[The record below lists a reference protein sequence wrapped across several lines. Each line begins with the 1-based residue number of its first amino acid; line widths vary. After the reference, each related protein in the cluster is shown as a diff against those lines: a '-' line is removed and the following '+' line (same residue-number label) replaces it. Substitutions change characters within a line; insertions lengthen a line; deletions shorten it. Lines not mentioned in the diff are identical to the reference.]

1 MARKKERLISS
12 FALEDVPDLR
22 LKGFLSNTII
32 NIKLKIMNKKF
43 STFMTTGLLLSG
55 ALFCNVNAEET
66 AKETNHE
73 FNASLI
79 GDDYV
84 VKDLAE
90 GDTLYF
96 KNEADI
102 SGQDGKKFFI
112 INTKN
117 VTVLGKATYGKDG
130 KKTAGTKLTGRIV
143 IAAEGVKVKHV
154 DFSNT
159 SVDGIG
165 GYWLKTSVTAFADEV
180 SVDSCS
186 FAAAATP
193 ATLTNGIVLYPQTD
207 KVAYSLNGN
216 TFDGLNKV
224 VAGKDA
230 SGKKD
235 ITWYSSAIQV
245 YKKTKVESDKNG
257 DPLNDKLATSLSA
270 YGKGS
275 GNPAI
280 DAAAIVKANAFKNCA
295 ADMVVRIGNE
305 LDAEGYSVEFAQVSK
320 KVEEAAAP
328 ALLATKV
335 VSALD
340 GDLVAALVD
349 AIQHSVKGTSIVVEG
364 ATAEE
369 VVAILANADKVSTE
383 VAKELADKNVAISTV
398 KDNEPAGTVALG
410 TVEVAG
416 DDVIRIVYSEEGSSF
431 VAPVAESIAAN
442 SNYILMT
449 TDYKALQGAA
459 NGTATAAAFPT
470 TIASGSTYDETY
482 KPFLW
487 SVTINKTEG
496 YAKFTNVKTGK
507 ALLFDDAKTAAYI
520 KLADGKVVVD
530 NIQFKKLQDAIT
542 KASGNDSKV
551 AGVDMSTGKFAAAAA
566 PVMPDRLVKASELVA
581 TYGVSFHIGIDKGG
595 KVLAN
600 DPFASG
606 NLKPVVWKNIENGPE
621 VIAPADL
628 WANDKYNADTTR
640 FMLQDENGKLI
651 VMKKTEMY
659 ATATAGKYAY
669 QLVTIDVETL
679 AKAVKTGKDADYA
692 AYFSIYVPYD
702 NVIGKAETVSAITVE
717 GRELAKGVYKLGS
730 ISLKDVNTLAACDK
744 NDDFLDAISIKLA
757 KFNTINVS
765 ALLGSGKYFTVT
777 NKNTR
782 SDYSGNFGKVLGL
795 DNNGSAKF
803 MKTNEVLVGYPET
816 QWAITADKDG
826 KTLTLKN
833 REYPQASKTYEAKEL
848 YKTGDDNKYAVISSS
863 YPYSDTDTIEIVAV
877 KNPKATDGFK
887 SFNAAKLKDQLF
899 NLGSYSSVRDTVYI
913 AENHKKDHQVGL
925 VADKADATDWRLV
938 PLMSQEEDV
947 WGNPVKGTMTPTTIC
962 VVSEVNNGLGKTV
975 KDTLKVQA
983 YAFMN
988 IENGEYMAYDTNRER
1003 YVTGGEKSSTGYDG
1017 NEDAHYFA
1025 VKIMGGDSTRFNL
1038 VAMQSYNKDYNYLQ
1052 DLCPDQSNGDKELY
1066 YLNDADTCVYN
1077 NTYNSPL
1084 NKIYAGESNEGIL
1097 NRYGMY
1103 QQNETD
1109 LFTITE
1115 KDAAEYLSLGQ
1126 GDVIKIY
1133 RSEYAESESNVL
1145 YEKNGFLGVGNV
1157 KEFKD
1162 INPAIYVDRIL
1173 GSTDHSEYLLG
1184 LNVTKIDTTYK
1195 CNEPS
1200 HSDLYHATDTVY
1212 ARYLVNLADSAIAE
1226 DVKEDIHINKY
1237 IYNDGE
1243 EDYAKLAF
1251 VEGYCADDTLVYIK
1265 DQATGKYGKG
1275 MKITEAPQLF
1285 KFAFRVVDPETESFV
1300 VETGYKYPV
1309 SNSYDSDDEVST
1321 GYLRYINGNIVV
1333 TSDIKE
1339 AEVFNL
1345 KEDSRKPVANED
1357 IEASAI
1363 SVIAGNGKVIVK
1375 GAAGKT
1381 VTISN
1386 VLGQKIANTVLSS
1399 DEAAIS
1405 APAGI
1410 VVVAVEGEAAVKAI
1424 VK

>member
-1 MARKKERLISS
+1 MTRKKERLISS
-12 FALEDVPDLR
+12 FYLEDVPILR

-55 ALFCNVNAEET
+55 ALFCNVNAAT
-66 AKETNHE
+66 KTLVFHADSIDGSTH
-73 FNASLI
+73 
-79 GDDYV
+79 V
-84 VKDLAE
+84 VKGLAE
-90 GDTLYF
+90 GDTLSF
-96 KNEADI
+96 NAKADLA
-102 SGQDGKKFFI
+102 SGESAKKYFI

-117 VTVLGKATYGKDG
+117 VTVLGN
-130 KKTAGTKLTGRIV
+130 KTDTLVGRIV
-143 IAAEGVKVKHV
+143 VAAEGIKVKNLII
-154 DFSNT
+154 DT
-159 SVDGIG
+159 KSVNEEAN
-165 GYWLKTSVTAFADEV
+165 GYWTKTALTAFADGL
-180 SVDSCS
+180 SVDSCIFTS
-186 FAAAATP
+186 TNAAKGSIP
-193 ATLTNGIVLYPQTD
+193 NGIALYPQTD
-207 KVAYSLNGN
+207 KVTYSLKA
-216 TFDGLNKV
+216 NKFINLKDT
-224 VAGKDA
+224 VAP
-230 SGKKD
+230 
-235 ITWYSSAIQV
+235 WYSSAIQV
-245 YKKTKVESDKNG
+245 YKKTKVESDKDK
-257 DPLNDKLATSLSA
+257 DPLKANLAGNLSA
-270 YGKGS
+270 YGKDGS

-280 DAAAIVKANAFKNCA
+280 DGAAIVKANTFTNCT
-295 ADMVVRIGNE
+295 ADLVVRNGNE
-305 LDAEGYSVEFAQVSK
+305 LDGATYNVEYAHISN
-320 KVEEAAAP
+320 KVKITKAAA
-328 ALLATKV
+328 T
-335 VSALD
+335 ALD
-340 GDLVAALVD
+340 GTLALALAD
-349 AIQHSVKGTSIVVEG
+349 AIEHSIKATATVKGSVIEVAG
-364 ATAEE
+364 ATAQDVADLLADPTKVPEATAKNLAGKS
-369 VVAILANADKVSTE
+369 VAIKTTDAEGK
-383 VAKELADKNVAISTV
+383 
-398 KDNEPAGTVALG
+398 PAGTVALG
-410 TVEVAG
+410 GIEVI
-416 DDVIRIVYSEEGSSF
+416 DDKVINLVYDASGNRF
-431 VAPVAESIAAN
+431 VDSLAESLADGGK
-442 SNYILMT
+442 YVLMT
-449 TDYKALQGAA
+449 TDFKALKAA
-459 NGTATAAAFPT
+459 ADGTATAVAYPTEIAA
-470 TIASGSTYDETY
+470 GSTFEKTY
-482 KPFLW
+482 EDFLW
-487 SVTINKTEG
+487 TVSINKTEK
-496 YAKFTNVKTGK
+496 YAKFTNSKGK
-507 ALLFDDAKTAAYI
+507 ILLAGTPAKAAYVA
-520 KLADGKVVVD
+520 LNSEGKVD
-530 NIQFKKLQDAIT
+530 P
-542 KASGNDSKV
+542 ASIKFYELKDVV
-551 AGVDMSTGKFAAAAA
+551 AGSSSSALSIGSISTFAAAAS
-566 PVMPDRLVKASELVA
+566 PVSPDRLVKASELVA

-863 YPYSDTDTIEIVAV
+863 YPYSDKDTIEIVAV

-988 IENGEYMAYDTNRER
+988 IENGEYMAYDTNRDR
-1003 YVTGGEKSSTGYDG
+1003 YVTGTEKSSTGYDG

-1038 VAMQSYNKDYNYLQ
+1038 VSISNLVKQGTTSYWYDVQ
-1052 DLCPDQSNGDKELY
+1052 PDQNGGDKGLY
-1066 YLNDADTCVYN
+1066 YLNKADSCVY
-1077 NTYNSPL
+1077 YNAENKSPM

-1115 KDAAEYLSLGQ
+1115 KASAEYLSLTQ

-1133 RSEYAESESNVL
+1133 RSEYAASESNVL
-1145 YEKNGFLGVGNV
+1145 YEKSGFLGIGNAE
-1157 KEFKD
+1157 EFKD
-1162 INPAIYVDRIL
+1162 INPAIYVDVID
-1173 GSTDHSEYLLG
+1173 GSKDHSEYLLG

-1226 DVKEDIHINKY
+1226 DVKEDVHINKY

-1265 DQATGKYGKG
+1265 DQATGKYGEG

-1300 VETGYKYPV
+1300 VETGYKYPE
-1309 SNSYDSDDEVST
+1309 YDSYRGDDVT
-1321 GYLRYINGNIVV
+1321 LGYLRYINGNIVV
-1333 TSDIKE
+1333 TSEIKE

-1357 IEASAI
+1357 IDASAI
-1363 SVIAGNGKVIVK
+1363 SVIAGNGKVTVK

-1381 VTISN
+1381 VVISN